1 LLAESVYGLQD
12 LEDDIQDYGVYAD
25 DINIVFDQEEL
36 TDSEDEVND
45 FANES
50 IGGKDLKERERQ
62 DIYEAL
68 LELSNRGKLKKNSTH
83 IIAQRFNVKLRTVQR
98 VWQRAKEYRADGTS
112 VDVRSKKPI
121 NCGRKRIVV
130 DLSSIASIPLHRRT
144 TIRSLAKEL
153 GVKRTT
159 LHRLFKNGEIRRH
172 SSSLK
177 PYLKEENKIARL
189 KWCLR
194 MLDLIL

>member
-68 LELSNRGKLKKNSTH
+68 LELSNRGKLKKTAH
-83 IIAQRFNVKLRTVQR
+83 IL
-98 VWQRAKEYRADGTS
+98 
-112 VDVRSKKPI
+112 
-121 NCGRKRIVV
+121 
-130 DLSSIASIPLHRRT
+130 L
-144 TIRSLAKEL
+144 
-153 GVKRTT
+153 
-159 LHRLFKNGEIRRH
+159 
-172 SSSLK
+172 LK
-177 PYLKEENKIARL
+177 GS
-189 KWCLR
+189 
-194 MLDLIL
+194 M